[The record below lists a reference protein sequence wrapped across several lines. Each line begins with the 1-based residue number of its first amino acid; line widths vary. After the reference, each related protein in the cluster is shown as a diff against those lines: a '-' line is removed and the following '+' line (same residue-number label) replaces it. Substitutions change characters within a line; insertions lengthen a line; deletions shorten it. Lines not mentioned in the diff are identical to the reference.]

1 MARCLDT
8 QLIVDHVLEENSD
21 SSSDL
26 EALGRLEIKK
36 ISKMAGF
43 SDSERDLILEQF
55 SVFKTRVNQILID
68 DSKDG
73 IREKFGHHI
82 FETHDCTKDCE
93 QVGGKCPNLEKVL
106 VPLKVK
112 NMKMLHL
119 FLKEE
124 SLYSGIEMFM
134 SLYLQSACKT
144 HAEGVAESMGSY
156 VDIHSDKRRGLDVAI
171 VGMESYIHWNGPPI
185 HLADSIGVGSLDS
198 YFAGRTH
205 WRFVTRKNKL
215 ESAVVSRLKRQK
227 AKKHCLISWC

>member
-1 MARCLDT
+1 
-8 QLIVDHVLEENSD
+8 
-21 SSSDL
+21 
-26 EALGRLEIKK
+26 
-36 ISKMAGF
+36 
-43 SDSERDLILEQF
+43 
-55 SVFKTRVNQILID
+55 
-68 DSKDG
+68 
-73 IREKFGHHI
+73 
-82 FETHDCTKDCE
+82 
-93 QVGGKCPNLEKVL
+93 
-106 VPLKVK
+106 
-112 NMKMLHL
+112 MLHL

-134 SLYLQSACKT
+134 SLYLQSASKT

-227 AKKHCLISWC
+227 AKSTLFD